1 MRIAIIGAGSWGTA
15 LALVAARANHEVLLW
30 TRDADRAAAI
40 NRERINPQHLSDFEL
55 PHNIR
60 ATSELDYALTGAS
73 LATLVLPSHATRG
86 IARRVA
92 SSNARP
98 RLIVGATKGIEIETS
113 ARISEVVAEEFADG
127 QTEFVALSG
136 PSFAREV
143 ADDLP
148 TAIVAAG
155 KSAAACLL
163 VRRAF
168 GAGSLRVYTNDDLA
182 GVELGGA
189 AKNTI
194 ALAAGMCDGVGL
206 GANSRAALITR
217 GLAELTRLA
226 VRFGGRTETLAG
238 LAGLGDLVLT
248 CTGSQSR
255 NRFVGEQLG
264 RGRALADVL
273 AGMSEVAEG
282 VRTTVAVRNLAEQGA
297 IEMPITEQVYQVL
310 HEGKPVTDAVA
321 DLLGRPP
328 KEEFERE
335 NAAAD

>member
-15 LALVAARANHEVLLW
+15 LALVAARANHDVLLW
-30 TRDADRAAAI
+30 TRDADRATAI
-40 NRERINPQHLSDFEL
+40 NRERINPQHLSDVEL
-55 PHNIR
+55 PQNIR
-60 ATSELDYALTGAS
+60 ATCDLDDALTCAS
-73 LATLVLPSHATRG
+73 LVTLVLPSHATRE
-86 IARRVA
+86 IARRIA
-92 SSNARP
+92 NSSARP
-98 RLIVGATKGIEIETS
+98 ALVVGATKGIEIETG
-113 ARISEVVAEEFADG
+113 ARISEVVAEEFAG
-127 QTEFVALSG
+127 GHTEFVALSG

-155 KSAAACLL
+155 VSAASCLL
-163 VRRAF
+163 VREVF

-264 RGRALADVL
+264 RGRALTDVL

-282 VRTTVAVRNLAEQGA
+282 VRTTIAVRNLAERGA
-297 IEMPITEQVYQVL
+297 IEMPITEQVYLVL
-310 HEGKPVTDAVA
+310 HKSKPVADAVA

-328 KEEFERE
+328 REEFERE
-335 NAAAD
+335 SAAAN

>member
-30 TRDADRAAAI
+30 MRDADRAAAI

-55 PHNIR
+55 PPNIR
-60 ATSELDYALTGAS
+60 ATSDLNDALTGAS
-73 LATLVLPSHATRG
+73 LTALVLPSHATRV
-86 IARRVA
+86 IAMRIA
-92 SSNARP
+92 NSFALP
-98 RLIVGATKGIEIETS
+98 ALFVGATTLLLFLRPPAGP
-113 ARISEVVAEEFADG
+113 EVVAEEFAGG

-155 KSAAACLL
+155 VSAKACLL
-163 VRRAF
+163 VRQVF

-226 VRFGGRTETLAG
+226 IRFGGRTETLAG

-264 RGRALADVL
+264 RGRALTDVL

-282 VRTTVAVRNLAEQGA
+282 VRTTIAVRNLAQQGA

-310 HEGKPVTDAVA
+310 HEGKPVVDAVA

-335 NAAAD
+335 NAAAN